1 LGSALRVLS
10 DQRKT
15 NEEEENELKAALA
28 QSQKIEEEKENL
40 KKQILKQKK
49 KEKIK
54 KKLKEREKLREAL
67 ILKTKA
73 EEQVSLKLTLNQF
86 DFRCLL

>member
-1 LGSALRVLS
+1 M
-10 DQRKT
+10 
-15 NEEEENELKAALA
+15 KAALA
-28 QSQKIEEEKENL
+28 QSQKIEEEKEKL

-73 EEQVSLKLTLNQF
+73 EEQVGLKLKLNQF